1 MSIEAD
7 GIRRRVVRVRT
18 SGPHSWRMWERVALS
33 LGGVVALG
41 LILELVGRY
50 VFDDPGYVPPLSQ
63 VLARFAHL
71 FVEPQFYAQL
81 SDTMSGFLAGIAIA
95 IVLGISLGVLF
106 GLSEISFRSSRT
118 VIEMLRPIPAVAL
131 IPLAIVLF
139 GTNIGMK
146 TIIVVFASV
155 WPIMFNALYGVRNVD
170 PLMKDM
176 AHTFGRSRFDV
187 IRSVVIPAALP
198 MMWAGVRVSSTIS
211 LIVVITLELYLGGS
225 IGVGGMISQARA
237 GGDDIVSAYAAIIVA
252 GLLGLLV
259 NIALGAVER
268 RFFAWSTTTKEG

>member
-1 MSIEAD
+1 MSLKANA
-7 GIRRRVVRVRT
+7 IRHRVARGANH
-18 SGPHSWRMWERVALS
+18 GPHAWRMWERIALS
-33 LGGVVALG
+33 FGGVVALG

-50 VFDDPGYVPPLSQ
+50 VFNDPGYVPPLSQ
-63 VLARFAHL
+63 VLGRFAHL
-71 FVEPQFYAQL
+71 VVEPQFYAQL
-81 SDTMSGFLAGIAIA
+81 GDTMTGFLAGIAIA
-95 IVLGISLGVLF
+95 TALGISLGVLF

-155 WPIMFNALYGVRNVD
+155 WPIMFNSLYGVRGVD
-170 PLMKDM
+170 PLMRDM
-176 AHTFGRSRFDV
+176 ARTFGRSRFDV
-187 IRSVVIPAALP
+187 IRRIVIPAALP

-225 IGVGGMISQARA
+225 VGVGGMIAQARA
-237 GGDDIVSAYAAIIVA
+237 GGDDVVLAYAAIIVA

-259 NIALGAVER
+259 NVGLSAVER
-268 RFFAWSTTTKEG
+268 KFFAWSTTTREG